1 MDVILTIVGYFVI
14 TNIAGFLLMGI
25 DKWKA
30 RRGAFRIPEST
41 LFIIA
46 LIGGSIGTIA
56 GMYLFRHKTRH
67 WYFVYGMPAILF
79 LQIAAYF
86 FLTHTLS
93 LTFQIM

>member
-67 WYFVYGMPAILF
+67 WYFVYGMPAILL